1 MVFLIRACHVI
12 TIEGKLG
19 PNILTYPYISHDI
32 PDAANTLIYK
42 VYNSALVDG
51 TRRKWA
57 ATTMVYYNIQPRKT
71 SDFLINLRTEKE
83 ELRHPLNRRIL
94 TNSSN
99 SSLERQTRIRRKPKF
114 LYLMEQYEDKSHW
127 MREWKY
133 SWKPQTG
140 GIWKNTRHVSWP
152 WQSWFSLPLRRRC
165 RHFMQIRINDTQRR
179 PWITP
184 MHRVQSC
191 HLYLRYICI
200 STLYIY
206 IYVIYIHKY
215 IYIYIHKYIY
225 IYKCIYMYM
234 CIYIYIY
241 V

>member
-1 MVFLIRACHVI
+1 MCHPATLLRLDFRVLGPVGKDLSNGPFAEVDWDSANSDNSSNFWLVRFSWRYIDICTMVFLIRACHVI

-127 MREWKY
+127 MRE
-133 SWKPQTG
+133 
-140 GIWKNTRHVSWP
+140 
-152 WQSWFSLPLRRRC
+152 
-165 RHFMQIRINDTQRR
+165 
-179 PWITP
+179 
-184 MHRVQSC
+184 
-191 HLYLRYICI
+191 
-200 STLYIY
+200 
-206 IYVIYIHKY
+206 
-215 IYIYIHKYIY
+215 
-225 IYKCIYMYM
+225 
-234 CIYIYIY
+234 
-241 V
+241 